1 MSASPPEDPPDPSVP
16 PNRDATFLLARM
28 EGGDSAAAQELLPLV
43 YEQLRS
49 AAGRLF
55 RGDGGDHTLQ
65 PTALVHEAY
74 LKLAR
79 TPGGSW
85 TGRAHFCA
93 VAALAM
99 RQILRDHARAKR
111 ALKRDGG
118 ARAPR
123 ELTASPVTGHFVD
136 LLVLEETLTRLAEV
150 DERGAQVVDLRFF
163 GGLTGGETADYL
175 GISRATEER
184 IWRRSS
190 AWLRV
195 QLGDAEPTP

>member
-1 MSASPPEDPPDPSVP
+1 MSTGPHDDAPAPGAPPPPD
-16 PNRDATFLLARM
+16 ATLLLARL
-28 EGGDSAAAQELLPLV
+28 EGGDDAAAQELLPLV
-43 YEQLRS
+43 YEELRS

-55 RGDGGDHTLQ
+55 RGEGRDHTLQ

-93 VAALAM
+93 VAARAM
-99 RQILRDHARAKR
+99 RQILQDHARAKR
-111 ALKRDGG
+111 ALKREGG
-118 ARAPR
+118 APAPR
-123 ELTASPVTGHFVD
+123 ELTASPVTGHVVD

-163 GGLTGGETADYL
+163 GGLTGDEIADHL

-184 IWRRSS
+184 IWRRCA
-190 AWLRV
+190 AWLRT
-195 QLGDAEPTP
+195 QLDEGVSAP